1 MAPISV
7 VTSPR
12 EARARDLLFRRGA
25 HCLRALAACALLAA
39 PLHAQRPQTPPA
51 VKRYFELVR
60 PLFSGQRAFDQ
71 VAFMDQYFR
80 WPGNEG
86 FDASIHR
93 VEGILKEAGYIEEK
107 SAPKGATLTY
117 RIEHRPRN
125 QPAWEP
131 VDASVTIGGESEPV
145 LKFATNRNMLAIGSY
160 STPDTV
166 YQSGGGVVAS
176 MDVIATLVDVG
187 KGTPADYD
195 RVNVAGKVV
204 LGDGNVGRVFT
215 EAVQKRG
222 ALGVL
227 TYNMPA
233 YTKPDVNRNSI
244 QFGSIPFDSA
254 KRSWGILLS
263 RNAESRL
270 RAALAKGPVQV
281 RVNTK
286 SKMYPSDELTLV
298 AEVHGSAAPEERF
311 VVSAHVQEPGAND
324 NASGV
329 GDLAEMARVLG
340 SLVKSKAVVPKRT
353 ITMIY
358 GLEIAQTRNFLADD
372 SVRTRGVKWGLSLDM
387 TGEDTKKTGGTFLIE
402 KMPDPSA
409 VWTRG
414 DEKHSEWGGDVLPKD
429 RIVPHYFNDF
439 LLARCLDQAA
449 TNGWVVKTN
458 PFEGGSDHTP
468 FLTAKKPGVLFWHFT
483 DQFYHTDGD
492 RIDKVSKDELTNV
505 GLAALTSVLTLTSA
519 DGPTARALVA
529 EVERAA
535 VARLDTE
542 LKLSKAALASGGSR
556 ATEEDILKT
565 WTDYYVASLLTMSDI
580 EVGGSSRET
589 RAAIEAAATRVRL
602 AGDQRLA
609 SLPR

>member
-1 MAPISV
+1 V
-7 VTSPR
+7 
-12 EARARDLLFRRGA
+12 
-25 HCLRALAACALLAA
+25 LLARRVA
-39 PLHAQRPQTPPA
+39 AAISLLPVLSSIGVAQRASTPPA
-51 VKRYFELVR
+51 VTRYFDLVR
-60 PLFSGQRAFDQ
+60 PLFSGQRAYDQ
-71 VAFMDQYFR
+71 VAFMDRYFR
-80 WPGNEG
+80 LPGNEG
-86 FDASIHR
+86 FNASIHR
-93 VEGILKEAGYIEEK
+93 VEETLKSAGYVEEK
-107 SAPKGATLTY
+107 SAKPGDALVY
-117 RIEHRPRN
+117 RIEHRPRT

-131 VDASVTIGGESEPV
+131 VDASVSIVGESAPV
-145 LKFATNRNMLAIGSY
+145 LAFATNRNMLAINSF
-160 STPDTV
+160 STPDT
-166 YQSGGGVVAS
+166 GVVAS
-176 MDVIATLVDVG
+176 LVDVG

-195 RVNVAGKVV
+195 RAAVAGKIV
-204 LGDGNVGRVFT
+204 LSDGNVGRVFA

-227 TYNMPA
+227 TYGMPA
-233 YTKPDVNRNSI
+233 YNKPDIHRNSI
-244 QFGSIPFDSA
+244 QFGSVPFDST
-254 KRSWGILLS
+254 KKSWGIPLS

-270 RAALAKGPVQV
+270 RAALGRGMVQV
-281 RVNTK
+281 RVK
-286 SKMYPSDELTLV
+286 SKTKMYPSDELTLV
-298 AEVHGSAAPEERF
+298 AEVRGSALPDERF

-329 GDLAEMARVLG
+329 GDLSEMARVLG
-340 SLVKSKAVVPKRT
+340 ALVRAKSVVPKRT
-353 ITMIY
+353 ITMIF

-372 SVRTRGVKWGLSLDM
+372 SVRARGVRWGLSLDM

-414 DEKHSEWGGDVLPKD
+414 DEKHSEWGGSPLPKD
-429 RIVPHYFNDF
+429 RIMPHYFNDF

-449 TNGWVVKTN
+449 KTGWVVKTN

-468 FLTAKKPGVLFWHFT
+468 FLNAKKPGVLFWHFT
-483 DQFYHTDGD
+483 DEFYHTDGD
-492 RIDKVSKDELTNV
+492 RIDKVSKETLTNV
-505 GLAALTSVLTLTSA
+505 GIASLVSILTLTSA

-542 LKLSKAALASGGSR
+542 LGLSRTALASGGSR

-565 WTDYYVASLLTMSDI
+565 WTDYYVASLRTMSDV

-589 RAAIEAAATRVRL
+589 FAAIEAAANRVKQ

-609 SLPR
+609 ALAR